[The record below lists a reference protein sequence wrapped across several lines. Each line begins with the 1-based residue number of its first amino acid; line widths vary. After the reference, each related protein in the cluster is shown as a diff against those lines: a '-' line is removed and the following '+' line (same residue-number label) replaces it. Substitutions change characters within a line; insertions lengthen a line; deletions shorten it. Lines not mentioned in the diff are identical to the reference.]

1 MRGCLNAALGL
12 VAMGTEKSTNRKM
25 MHDVG
30 GRPAGEQG
38 AQPECVSVC
47 VRARAHVRIRQGGNR
62 HKVQRLCADCAA
74 ARRRKHM
81 FHVERKNRP
90 GSCLFIGLPL
100 NDQMTFG
107 FGFKRF
113 AKPATEARSR
123 PGAVKVLRSADLQHP
138 LLVSVSVELY

>member
-1 MRGCLNAALGL
+1 MC
-12 VAMGTEKSTNRKM
+12 T
-25 MHDVG
+25 
-30 GRPAGEQG
+30 
-38 AQPECVSVC
+38 
-47 VRARAHVRIRQGGNR
+47 
-62 HKVQRLCADCAA
+62 DCAA

-107 FGFKRF
+107 FGFKCF
-113 AKPATEARSR
+113 AKPATEARLKL
-123 PGAVKVLRSADLQHP
+123 GAVKALRSADLQHP